1 MEQLL
6 KAVETK
12 QGEMLSFL
20 EKLVNIDS
28 GIDHPAGIAAVAHII
43 GDKLQEL
50 GFAVEYLEYPG
61 FCTHLLAKKQGRN
74 ANVKEVM
81 IIGHMDTL
89 FSRGTAAA
97 RPFTI
102 KDGRA
107 YGPGV
112 LDMKGGITVALFA
125 LAALYESGWNE
136 KNVTVLFA
144 GDEETAHPHSNAA
157 ELFERHGLGKDAVFN
172 METASAGQS
181 VLVGRKGNIH
191 PELIVRGISAH
202 AGADLDK
209 GASAIVELA
218 HKIIAVNNL
227 TDKEKGTT
235 YNCGVI
241 KGGTVANAV
250 ADCASVVIDM
260 RYLTNAEGKAGLEKL
275 QQIADQCI
283 IPGTSCEVA
292 NTHERFTPME
302 VTAGN
307 LKLYEIV
314 KAQGQK
320 LGLEIEQKVGG
331 GASDAG
337 WTVRAGAPSLCAMGA
352 LGALNHTDR
361 EYIIV
366 DGLVERAKLLALSID
381 AV

>member
-6 KAVETK
+6 KRIEAKHDKMV
-12 QGEMLSFL
+12 SFL
-20 EKLVNIDS
+20 ETLVNIDS
-28 GIDHPAGIAAVAHII
+28 GNDCPEGVAKVARIV
-43 GDKLQEL
+43 GGKLQEMK
-50 GFAVEYLEYPG
+50 FDVEYLDYPDA
-61 FCTHLLAKKQGRN
+61 CTHLLAHKKGTGG
-74 ANVKEVM
+74 KEVM

-89 FSRGTAAA
+89 FPVGTATA

-102 KDGRA
+102 RDDKA

-112 LDMKGGITVALFA
+112 LDMKGGITIALFA
-125 LAALYESGWNE
+125 LEALYESGWND
-136 KNVTVLFA
+136 KNVTILFA
-144 GDEETAHPHSNAA
+144 GDEEFAHPKTNAP
-157 ELFERHGLGKDAVFN
+157 ELFEQHARGKDAVFN
-172 METASAGQS
+172 METASAGRA

-227 TDKEKGTT
+227 TDFSRGLTF
-235 YNCGVI
+235 NCGVI

-250 ADCASVVIDM
+250 ADNASVVIDM
-260 RYLTNAEGKAGLEKL
+260 RYLTVADGEYGIDSLRK
-275 QQIADQCI
+275 IAAQSV
-283 IPGTSCEVA
+283 IPGTTTEVA
-292 NTHERFTPME
+292 NLRERFTPME
-302 VTAGN
+302 VTEGN

-314 KAQGQK
+314 KEQGRK
-320 LGLEIEQKVGG
+320 LGLDIEKKVGG

-337 WTVRAGAPSLCAMGA
+337 WTVRAGAPSICSMGA
-352 LGALNHTDR
+352 LGALNHSER
-361 EYIIV
+361 EYIV
-366 DGLVERAKLLALSID
+366 LSGLVERAKLLALSVD

>member
-6 KAVETK
+6 KRIEAKHDKMV
-12 QGEMLSFL
+12 SFL
-20 EKLVNIDS
+20 ETLVNIDS
-28 GIDHPAGIAAVAHII
+28 GNDCPEGVAKVARIV
-43 GDKLQEL
+43 GGKLQEMK
-50 GFAVEYLEYPG
+50 FDVEYLDYPDA
-61 FCTHLLAKKQGRN
+61 CTHLLAHKKGTGD
-74 ANVKEVM
+74 KEVM

-89 FSRGTAAA
+89 FPVGTAAA

-102 KDGRA
+102 RDDKA

-112 LDMKGGITVALFA
+112 LDMKGGITIALFA
-125 LAALYESGWNE
+125 LEALYESGWND
-136 KNVTVLFA
+136 KNVTILFA
-144 GDEETAHPHSNAA
+144 GDEEFAHPKTNAP
-157 ELFERHGLGKDAVFN
+157 ELFEQHARGKDAVFN
-172 METASAGQS
+172 METASAGRA

-227 TDKEKGTT
+227 TDFSRGLTF
-235 YNCGVI
+235 NCGVI

-250 ADCASVVIDM
+250 ADNASVVIDM
-260 RYLTNAEGKAGLEKL
+260 RYLTVADGEYGIDSLRK
-275 QQIADQCI
+275 IAAQSV
-283 IPGTSCEVA
+283 IPGTTTEVA
-292 NTHERFTPME
+292 NLRERFTPME
-302 VTAGN
+302 VTEGN

-314 KAQGQK
+314 KEQGRK
-320 LGLEIEQKVGG
+320 LGLDIEKKVGG

-337 WTVRAGAPSLCAMGA
+337 WTVRAGAPSICSMGA
-352 LGALNHTDR
+352 LGALNHSER
-361 EYIIV
+361 EYIV
-366 DGLVERAKLLALSID
+366 LSGLVERAKLLALSVD

>member
-6 KAVETK
+6 KRIEAKHDKMV
-12 QGEMLSFL
+12 SFL
-20 EKLVNIDS
+20 ETLVNIDS
-28 GIDHPAGIAAVAHII
+28 GNDCPEGVAKVARIV
-43 GDKLQEL
+43 GGKLQEMK
-50 GFAVEYLEYPG
+50 FDVEYLDYPG
-61 FCTHLLAKKQGRN
+61 ACTHLLAHKKGTGD
-74 ANVKEVM
+74 KEVM

-89 FSRGTAAA
+89 FPVGTATA

-102 KDGRA
+102 RDDKA

-112 LDMKGGITVALFA
+112 LDMKGGITIALFA
-125 LAALYESGWNE
+125 LEALYESGWND
-136 KNVTVLFA
+136 KNVTILFA
-144 GDEETAHPHSNAA
+144 GDEEFAHPKTNAP
-157 ELFERHGLGKDAVFN
+157 ELFEQHARGKDAVFN
-172 METASAGQS
+172 METASAGRA

-227 TDKEKGTT
+227 TDFSRGLTF
-235 YNCGVI
+235 NCGVI

-250 ADCASVVIDM
+250 ADYASVVIDM
-260 RYLTNAEGKAGLEKL
+260 RYLTVADGEYGIDSLRK
-275 QQIADQCI
+275 IAAQSV
-283 IPGTSCEVA
+283 IPGTTTEVA
-292 NTHERFTPME
+292 NLRERFTPME
-302 VTAGN
+302 VTEGN

-314 KAQGQK
+314 KEQGRK
-320 LGLEIEQKVGG
+320 LGLDIEKKVGG

-337 WTVRAGAPSLCAMGA
+337 WTVRAGAPSICSMGA
-352 LGALNHTDR
+352 LGALNHSER
-361 EYIIV
+361 EYIV
-366 DGLVERAKLLALSID
+366 LSGLVERAKLLALSVD

>member
-6 KAVETK
+6 KRIEAKHDKMV
-12 QGEMLSFL
+12 SFL
-20 EKLVNIDS
+20 ETLVNIDS
-28 GIDHPAGIAAVAHII
+28 GNDCPEGVAKVARIV
-43 GDKLQEL
+43 GGKLQEMK
-50 GFAVEYLEYPG
+50 FDVEYLDYPG
-61 FCTHLLAKKQGRN
+61 ACTHLLAHKKGTGD
-74 ANVKEVM
+74 KEVM

-89 FSRGTAAA
+89 FPVGTATA

-102 KDGRA
+102 RDDKA

-112 LDMKGGITVALFA
+112 LDMKGGITIALFA
-125 LAALYESGWNE
+125 LEALYESGWND
-136 KNVTVLFA
+136 KNVTILFA
-144 GDEETAHPHSNAA
+144 GDEEFAHPKTNAP
-157 ELFERHGLGKDAVFN
+157 ELFEQHARGKDAVFN
-172 METASAGQS
+172 METASAGRA

-227 TDKEKGTT
+227 TDFSRGLTF
-235 YNCGVI
+235 NCGVI

-250 ADCASVVIDM
+250 ADYASVVIDM
-260 RYLTNAEGKAGLEKL
+260 RYLTVADGEYGIDSLRK
-275 QQIADQCI
+275 IAAQSVV
-283 IPGTSCEVA
+283 PGTTTEVA
-292 NTHERFTPME
+292 NLRERFTPME
-302 VTAGN
+302 VTEGN

-314 KAQGQK
+314 KEQGRK
-320 LGLEIEQKVGG
+320 LGLDIEKKVGG

-337 WTVRAGAPSLCAMGA
+337 WTVRAGAPSICSMGA
-352 LGALNHTDR
+352 LGALNHSER
-361 EYIIV
+361 EYIV
-366 DGLVERAKLLALSID
+366 LSGLVERAKLLALSVD

>member
-6 KAVETK
+6 KRIEAKHDKMV
-12 QGEMLSFL
+12 SFL
-20 EKLVNIDS
+20 ETLVNIDS
-28 GIDHPAGIAAVAHII
+28 GNDCPEGVAKVARIV
-43 GDKLQEL
+43 GGKLQEMK
-50 GFAVEYLEYPG
+50 FDVEYLDYPG
-61 FCTHLLAKKQGRN
+61 ACTHLLAHKKGTGD
-74 ANVKEVM
+74 KEVM

-89 FSRGTAAA
+89 FPVGTAAA

-102 KDGRA
+102 RDDKA

-112 LDMKGGITVALFA
+112 LDMKGGITIALFA
-125 LAALYESGWNE
+125 LEALYESGWND
-136 KNVTVLFA
+136 KNVTILFA
-144 GDEETAHPHSNAA
+144 GDEEFAHPKTNAP
-157 ELFERHGLGKDAVFN
+157 ELFEQHARGKDAVFN
-172 METASAGQS
+172 METASAGRA

-227 TDKEKGTT
+227 TDFSRGLTF
-235 YNCGVI
+235 NCGVI

-250 ADCASVVIDM
+250 ADYASVVIDM
-260 RYLTNAEGKAGLEKL
+260 RYLTVADGEYGIDSLRK
-275 QQIADQCI
+275 IAAQSVV
-283 IPGTSCEVA
+283 PGTTTEVA
-292 NTHERFTPME
+292 NLRERFTPME
-302 VTAGN
+302 VTEGN

-314 KAQGQK
+314 KEQGRK
-320 LGLEIEQKVGG
+320 LGLDIEKKVGG

-337 WTVRAGAPSLCAMGA
+337 WTVRAGAPSICSMGA
-352 LGALNHTDR
+352 LGALNHSER
-361 EYIIV
+361 EYIV
-366 DGLVERAKLLALSID
+366 LSGLVERAKLLALSVD

>member
-6 KAVETK
+6 KSIEAKHDKMVK
-12 QGEMLSFL
+12 FL
-20 EKLVNIDS
+20 ETLVNIDS
-28 GIDHPAGIAAVAHII
+28 GNDCPEGVAKVARIV
-43 GDKLQEL
+43 GDKLREMQ
-50 GFAVEYLEYPG
+50 FNVEYLEYPG
-61 FCTHLLAKKQGRN
+61 VCTHLLAHKKGTGD
-74 ANVKEVM
+74 KEVM

-89 FSRGTAAA
+89 FPMGTAAT

-102 KDGRA
+102 RDDKA

-112 LDMKGGITVALFA
+112 LDMKGGITIALFA
-125 LAALYESGWNE
+125 LEALYESGWND
-136 KNVTVLFA
+136 KNVTILFA
-144 GDEETAHPHSNAA
+144 GDEEFAHPKTNAP
-157 ELFERHGLGKDAVFN
+157 ELFEQHARGKDAVFN
-172 METASAGQS
+172 METASAGRA

-227 TDKEKGTT
+227 TDFSRGLTF
-235 YNCGVI
+235 NCGVI

-250 ADCASVVIDM
+250 ADYASVVIDM
-260 RYLTNAEGKAGLEKL
+260 RYLTVADGEYGIDSLRK
-275 QQIADQCI
+275 IAAQSV
-283 IPGTSCEVA
+283 IPGTTTEVA
-292 NTHERFTPME
+292 NLRERFTPME
-302 VTAGN
+302 VTEGN

-314 KAQGQK
+314 KEQGRK
-320 LGLEIEQKVGG
+320 LGLDIEKKVGG

-337 WTVRAGAPSLCAMGA
+337 WTVRAGAPSICSMGA
-352 LGALNHTDR
+352 LGALNHSER
-361 EYIIV
+361 EYIV
-366 DGLVERAKLLALSID
+366 LSGLVERAKLLALSVD

>member
-6 KAVETK
+6 KRIEAKHDKMV
-12 QGEMLSFL
+12 SFL
-20 EKLVNIDS
+20 ETLVNIDS
-28 GIDHPAGIAAVAHII
+28 GNDCPEGVAKVARIV
-43 GDKLQEL
+43 GGKLQEMK
-50 GFAVEYLEYPG
+50 FDVEYLDYPG
-61 FCTHLLAKKQGRN
+61 ACTHLLAHKKGTGD
-74 ANVKEVM
+74 KEVM

-89 FSRGTAAA
+89 FPVGTAAA

-102 KDGRA
+102 RDDKA

-112 LDMKGGITVALFA
+112 LDMKGGITIALFA
-125 LAALYESGWNE
+125 LEALYESGWND
-136 KNVTVLFA
+136 KNVTILFA
-144 GDEETAHPHSNAA
+144 GDEEFAHPKTNAP
-157 ELFERHGLGKDAVFN
+157 ELFEQHARGKDAVFN
-172 METASAGQS
+172 METASAGRA

-227 TDKEKGTT
+227 TDFSRGLTF
-235 YNCGVI
+235 NCGVI

-250 ADCASVVIDM
+250 ADNASVVIDM
-260 RYLTNAEGKAGLEKL
+260 RYLTVADGEYGIDSLRK
-275 QQIADQCI
+275 IAAQSV
-283 IPGTSCEVA
+283 IPGTTTEVA
-292 NTHERFTPME
+292 NLRERFTPME
-302 VTAGN
+302 VTEGN

-314 KAQGQK
+314 KEQGRK
-320 LGLEIEQKVGG
+320 LGLDIEKKVGG

-337 WTVRAGAPSLCAMGA
+337 WTVRAGAPSICSMGA
-352 LGALNHTDR
+352 LGALNHSER
-361 EYIIV
+361 EYIV
-366 DGLVERAKLLALSID
+366 LSGLVERAKLLALSVD

>member
-6 KAVETK
+6 KRIEAKHDKMV
-12 QGEMLSFL
+12 SFL
-20 EKLVNIDS
+20 ETLVNIDS
-28 GIDHPAGIAAVAHII
+28 GNDCPEGVAKVARIV
-43 GDKLQEL
+43 GGKLQEMK
-50 GFAVEYLEYPG
+50 FDVEYLDYPG
-61 FCTHLLAKKQGRN
+61 ACTHLLAHKKGTGD
-74 ANVKEVM
+74 KEVM

-89 FSRGTAAA
+89 VPVGTAAA

-102 KDGRA
+102 RDDKA

-112 LDMKGGITVALFA
+112 LDMKGGITIALFA
-125 LAALYESGWNE
+125 LEALYESGWND
-136 KNVTVLFA
+136 KNVTILFA
-144 GDEETAHPHSNAA
+144 GAEEFAHPKTNAP
-157 ELFERHGLGKDAVFN
+157 ELFEQHARGKDAVFN
-172 METASAGQS
+172 METASAGRA

-227 TDKEKGTT
+227 TDFSRGLTF
-235 YNCGVI
+235 NCGVI

-250 ADCASVVIDM
+250 ADYASVVIDM
-260 RYLTNAEGKAGLEKL
+260 RYLTVADGEYGIDSLRK
-275 QQIADQCI
+275 IAAQSV
-283 IPGTSCEVA
+283 IPGTTTEVA
-292 NTHERFTPME
+292 NLRERFTPME
-302 VTAGN
+302 VTEGN

-314 KAQGQK
+314 KEQGRK
-320 LGLEIEQKVGG
+320 LGLDIEKKVGG

-337 WTVRAGAPSLCAMGA
+337 WTVRAGAPSICSMGA
-352 LGALNHTDR
+352 LGALNHSER
-361 EYIIV
+361 EYIV
-366 DGLVERAKLLALSID
+366 LSGLVERAKLLALSVD

>member
-6 KAVETK
+6 KRIEAKHDKMV
-12 QGEMLSFL
+12 SFL
-20 EKLVNIDS
+20 ETLVNIDS
-28 GIDHPAGIAAVAHII
+28 GNDCPEGVAKVARIV
-43 GDKLQEL
+43 GGKLQEMK
-50 GFAVEYLEYPG
+50 FDVEYLDYPG
-61 FCTHLLAKKQGRN
+61 ACSHLLAHKKGTGD
-74 ANVKEVM
+74 KEVM

-89 FSRGTAAA
+89 FPVGTAAA

-102 KDGRA
+102 RDDKA

-112 LDMKGGITVALFA
+112 LDMKGGITIALFA
-125 LAALYESGWNE
+125 LEALYESGWND
-136 KNVTVLFA
+136 KNVTILFA
-144 GDEETAHPHSNAA
+144 GDEEFAHPKTNAP
-157 ELFERHGLGKDAVFN
+157 ELFEQHARGKDAVFN
-172 METASAGQS
+172 METASAGRA

-227 TDKEKGTT
+227 TDFSRGLTF
-235 YNCGVI
+235 NCGVI

-250 ADCASVVIDM
+250 ADYASVVIDM
-260 RYLTNAEGKAGLEKL
+260 RYLTVADGEYGIDSLRK
-275 QQIADQCI
+275 IAAQSV
-283 IPGTSCEVA
+283 IPGTTTEVA
-292 NTHERFTPME
+292 NLRERFTPME
-302 VTAGN
+302 VTEGN

-314 KAQGQK
+314 KEQGRK
-320 LGLEIEQKVGG
+320 LGLDIEKKVGG

-337 WTVRAGAPSLCAMGA
+337 WTVRAGAPSICSMGA
-352 LGALNHTDR
+352 LGALNHSER
-361 EYIIV
+361 EYIV
-366 DGLVERAKLLALSID
+366 LSGLVERAKLLALSVD

>member
-6 KAVETK
+6 KSIEAKHDKMVN
-12 QGEMLSFL
+12 FL
-20 EKLVNIDS
+20 ETLVNIDS
-28 GIDHPAGIAAVAHII
+28 GNDSPEGVAKVARIV
-43 GDKLQEL
+43 GGKLQEMH
-50 GFAVEYLEYPG
+50 FDVEYLEYPG
-61 FCTHLLAKKQGRN
+61 ACTHLLAKKKGTGD
-74 ANVKEVM
+74 KEVM

-89 FSRGTAAA
+89 FPVGTAAA

-102 KDGRA
+102 KDDKA

-112 LDMKGGITVALFA
+112 LDMKGGIAIALFA
-125 LAALYESGWNE
+125 LEALYESGWND
-136 KNVTVLFA
+136 KNITVFFA
-144 GDEETAHPHSNAA
+144 GDEEFAHPKTNAP
-157 ELFERHGLGKDAVFN
+157 ELFEQHARGKDAVFN
-172 METASAGQS
+172 METASAGRA

-227 TDKEKGTT
+227 TDFSRGLTF
-235 YNCGVI
+235 NCGVI

-250 ADCASVVIDM
+250 ADFASVVIDM
-260 RYLTNAEGKAGLEKL
+260 RYLTVADGEYGIESLRK
-275 QQIADQCI
+275 IAAQSVV
-283 IPGTSCEVA
+283 PGTTTEVA
-292 NTHERFTPME
+292 NLRERFTPME
-302 VTAGN
+302 VTEGN

-314 KAQGQK
+314 REQGRK
-320 LGLEIEQKVGG
+320 LGLDIAKKVGG

-337 WTVRAGAPSLCAMGA
+337 WTVRAGAPSICSMGA
-352 LGALNHTDR
+352 LGALNHSDR
-361 EYIIV
+361 EYIFLA
-366 DGLVERAKLLALSID
+366 GLVERAKLLALSVD

>member
-6 KAVETK
+6 KRIEAKHDKMV
-12 QGEMLSFL
+12 SFL
-20 EKLVNIDS
+20 ETLVNIDS
-28 GIDHPAGIAAVAHII
+28 GNDCPEGVAKVARIV
-43 GDKLQEL
+43 GGKLQEMK
-50 GFAVEYLEYPG
+50 FDVEYLDYPG
-61 FCTHLLAKKQGRN
+61 ACTHLLAHKKGTGD
-74 ANVKEVM
+74 KEVM

-89 FSRGTAAA
+89 FPVGTAAA

-102 KDGRA
+102 RDDKA

-112 LDMKGGITVALFA
+112 LDMKGGITIALFA
-125 LAALYESGWNE
+125 LEALYESGWND
-136 KNVTVLFA
+136 KNVTILFA
-144 GDEETAHPHSNAA
+144 GDEEFAHPKTNAP
-157 ELFERHGLGKDAVFN
+157 ELFEQHARGKDAVFN
-172 METASAGQS
+172 METASAGRA

-227 TDKEKGTT
+227 TDFSRGLTF
-235 YNCGVI
+235 NCGVI

-250 ADCASVVIDM
+250 ADYASVVIDM
-260 RYLTNAEGKAGLEKL
+260 RYLTVADGEYGIDSLRK
-275 QQIADQCI
+275 IAAQSV
-283 IPGTSCEVA
+283 IPGTTTEVA
-292 NTHERFTPME
+292 NLRERFTPME
-302 VTAGN
+302 VTEGN

-314 KAQGQK
+314 KEQGRK
-320 LGLEIEQKVGG
+320 LGLDIEKKVGG

-337 WTVRAGAPSLCAMGA
+337 WTVRAGAPSICSMGA
-352 LGALNHTDR
+352 LGALNHSER
-361 EYIIV
+361 EYIV
-366 DGLVERAKLLALSID
+366 LSGLVERAKLLALSVD